1 MSIIVQK
8 IVFPNTYRP
17 YIFLLFITISGKSEA
32 ITVSMSTIAK
42 KYPHISDRVEPYS
55 ALKYCAGLSFLILPQ
70 PEYFE
75 MNNTTVPT
83 NHVSIYIPI

>member
-8 IVFPNTYRP
+8 SVFPNTYRE
-17 YIFLLFITISGKSEA
+17 YIFLLFITVSGKNET

-55 ALKYCAGLSFLILPQ
+55 ALKYCAGPSFLILPQ

-75 MNNTTVPT
+75 IKSTTVPI
-83 NHVSIYIPI
+83 NHVSI